1 VNGAN
6 FEASNDLCTC
16 HTVAK
21 NRLKRWR
28 GAKLDKRGSA
38 YMNELEIETAAEKF
52 EQKLRKLIKRAKKQH
67 GMLWPS
73 VVSKLELARADVRS
87 MLKIYDSGPK

>member
-16 HTVAK
+16 HTAAK
-21 NRLKRWR
+21 NGLKRWR

-38 YMNELEIETAAEKF
+38 YMNELEIETAVEKF